1 MYDSEA
7 KGLDNKN
14 SQEIERASQRNAGML
29 DARNRDE
36 LAQREENGLTNT
48 LGNNNEGELKY
59 SR

>member
-1 MYDSEA
+1 
-7 KGLDNKN
+7 
-14 SQEIERASQRNAGML
+14 ML